1 VSQLA
6 AFGVTLA
13 VELPWYVAGLIA
25 LRLVSAARWWAAL
38 ALGVAVN
45 AVSHPLLWWWLAP
58 HPTLARLGVAEVAAW
73 LLETLLLVAALRR
86 EPAPL
91 AVLSLAANA
100 SSLLVGLLLS

>member
-13 VELPWYVAGLIA
+13 VELPWYVAGLVV
-25 LRLVSAARWWAAL
+25 LRLTRWWTAL
-38 ALGVAVN
+38 ALGVVVN

-58 HPTLARLGVAEVAAW
+58 HPTFARLAVAEVAVW
-73 LLETLLLVAALRR
+73 LLETALLGAAVRR
-86 EPAPL
+86 APALL

-100 SSLLVGLLLS
+100 SSLLIGLLLS

>member
-13 VELPWYVAGLIA
+13 VELPWYVVGLVG
-25 LRLVSAARWWAAL
+25 LRLTRWLTAL

-58 HPTLARLGVAEVAAW
+58 HPTFARLAVAEVAVW
-73 LLETLLLVAALRR
+73 LLESALLSAALRR
-86 EPAPL
+86 APALL

-100 SSLLVGLLLS
+100 SSLLIGLLLS